1 MLLKELTLG
10 SLLIVGTLKFAIVAM
25 LRLEAIHE
33 LEHCVGKLPKDLETW
48 HRGWKRFDDA
58 IAE

>member
-1 MLLKELTLG
+1 
-10 SLLIVGTLKFAIVAM
+10 M
-25 LRLEAIHE
+25 LRREVIRE
-33 LEHCVGKLPKDLETW
+33 LEHCGGNLPKDLETW